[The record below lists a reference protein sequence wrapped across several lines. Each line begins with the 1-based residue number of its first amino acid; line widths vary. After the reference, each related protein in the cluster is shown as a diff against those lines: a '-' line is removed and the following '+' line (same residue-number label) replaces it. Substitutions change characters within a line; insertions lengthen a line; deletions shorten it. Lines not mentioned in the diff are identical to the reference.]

1 MTSRSLSEFK
11 VDGADFGTWSGG
23 RLCDEKVRKA
33 HGELGKNL
41 NFILMVIML

>member
-1 MTSRSLSEFK
+1 MERTLGLGVEGFYVMR
-11 VDGADFGTWSGG
+11 
-23 RLCDEKVRKA
+23 EKVRKA

>member
-1 MTSRSLSEFK
+1 MSL
-11 VDGADFGTWSGG
+11 
-23 RLCDEKVRKA
+23 RLMERTLGLGVEGVYVMREKVRKA